1 MGQMPRLH
9 CRISLMVLSSSQ
21 FKQVLERK
29 QGQILSIYT
38 WNSHL
43 VLVCLP
49 SSQVL
54 EQELQLPHASH
65 SRLNILGVVAFDTGR
80 IVAAPIKYITIH

>member
-1 MGQMPRLH
+1 ME
-9 CRISLMVLSSSQ
+9 S
-21 FKQVLERK
+21 
-29 QGQILSIYT
+29 
-38 WNSHL
+38 NL

-80 IVAAPIKYITIH
+80 IVAAPIKYIIIH